1 MTSSNSALTDKKSI
15 FRSFEGLEKSGKKK
29 ANVAIGSPLVDVAL
43 FNRWRTIFAREPALV
58 EALEEHVNNDRSC
71 NRSSIRRFITF
82 LREARKISVYS
93 YEEHRW
99 LFDKLIVERNFGNS
113 YFDDEDSDYKVD
125 WGTLNDRITAI
136 QGELSVF
143 DEELNTIKGQKAADG
158 EFNEMAALGDLL
170 RIRGHQLIILL
181 QVVDAAVEYAFSE
194 VKPSI
199 EG

>member
-1 MTSSNSALTDKKSI
+1 MTDQKSI

-29 ANVAIGSPLVDVAL
+29 ANVATESPLVDVAL

-58 EALEEHVNNDRSC
+58 EALEEHVNNDTSC

-93 YEEHRW
+93 YEEHRR
-99 LFDKLIVERNFGNS
+99 LFDKLIVERNLGNS
-113 YFDDEDSDYKVD
+113 YFEEEESDYKVD

-143 DEELNTIKGQKAADG
+143 DEEVNTIKAQKAADE